1 MPEFVLSDAT
11 CGSRASLWEL
21 SCRQAADYIPDCSWR
36 RIAFVPKRVYIIS
49 AGKFYPGEPVSN
61 DQIEDRLGRV
71 GSLPSRLRERV
82 LRQNRIERRYYAIDE
97 NQRSIFSNAQMAA
110 HAARD
115 AMARSGLSL
124 KDIPLLVAAT
134 SQGDLPLPGF
144 ASMVHGELAMPP
156 CEIASLHGICASS
169 VAALRHASLTIG
181 AGEFTTALCVASEF
195 PSRLLKASRF
205 QAQGFG
211 DEKRLP
217 LETEFLRWMLSDGAG
232 AFLLHDAPAATGLS
246 LEIESIV
253 LKSHASQYP
262 PCMFVGNKA
271 DVLADPPVGWLDYAS
286 YEAASAAGAI
296 NLHQSI
302 HLLEDVVRI
311 CVNGVF
317 ELVESGKLD
326 PKGIDWWVTHY
337 SSHLFREQAC
347 ELFARGGMPLPQ
359 ERIFSNLYERGNVGS
374 AAFPLMVEE
383 LLASG
388 RLKPGERLLCIIPE
402 SGRFL
407 FGYVILKVVGTRSAA
422 GAVAAKSRAA
432 APAPDMS
439 PAPDIKTSGSP
450 IEAQLV
456 RQLSG
461 VWSDFEN
468 RLVQVPVIQK
478 MYQGRMTLDD
488 YRQLLF
494 NLRQQVID
502 GSRWISRA
510 ASNLTSEHFPIRSAF
525 IGHSSDEHR
534 DFEMIERD
542 YVSVGGKLDEIRA
555 GRKNIG
561 SEALSEFILS
571 RASREN
577 PFDLIGAMFIIE
589 GLGRRVAR
597 KWAERIREQLGLED
611 QQVSFLM
618 YHSQSDDV
626 HFQRL
631 DAAVQSGI
639 LTEPLVAQ
647 IVKTA
652 KVVARLYVLQLEEL
666 GNS

>member
-1 MPEFVLSDAT
+1 MRLPA
-11 CGSRASLWEL
+11 
-21 SCRQAADYIPDCSWR
+21 YIT
-36 RIAFVPKRVYIIS
+36 S

-61 DQIEDRLGRV
+61 DQMESRLGQV
-71 GSLPSRLRERV
+71 GNYPSRLREKV
-82 LRQNRIERRYYAIDE
+82 LQQNRILHRHYAIDDQ
-97 NQRSIFSNAQMAA
+97 QRTVYSNAQMAA

-115 AMARSGLSL
+115 AVARSELSL
-124 KDIPLLVAAT
+124 ADIPLLVAAT

-144 ASMVHGELAMPP
+144 ASMVHGELDMPP
-156 CEIASLHGICASS
+156 CEIATLHGICASS
-169 VAALRHASLTIG
+169 VAALRHASLAIG
-181 AGEFTTALCVASEF
+181 AGEFDTALCVASEF

-205 QAQGFG
+205 ESQGFG
-211 DEKRLP
+211 AEKRLP
-217 LETEFLRWMLSDGAG
+217 FETEFLRWMLSDGAG
-232 AFLLHDAPAATGLS
+232 ALLLSRTPASTGLS
-246 LEIESIV
+246 LEVESIV
-253 LKSHASQYP
+253 LKSYASQYP

-271 DVLADPPVGWLDYAS
+271 GVLSEPSVAWLDYVS

-296 NLHQSI
+296 NLHQTI
-302 HLLEDVVRI
+302 NLLEDVVRI

-317 ELVESGKLD
+317 ELVETGKIN
-326 PKGIDWWVTHY
+326 PQGIDWWVTHY

-347 ELFARGGMPLPQ
+347 ELFARGGMPIPQ
-359 ERIFSNLYERGNVGS
+359 ERIFTNLYERGNVGS
-374 AAFPLMVEE
+374 AAFPLMLEE

-388 RLKPGERLLCIIPE
+388 RLEAGQRLLCIIPE

-407 FGYVILKVVGTRSAA
+407 FGYVVLKVVGPGGSSTAIGVQPPAETPLTSA
-422 GAVAAKSRAA
+422 
-432 APAPDMS
+432 
-439 PAPDIKTSGSP
+439 APDIKTSGAP
-450 IEAQLV
+450 IEEHLV

-468 RLVQVPVIQK
+468 RLVQVPIIQK
-478 MYQGRMTLDD
+478 MYAGRMTLED

-510 ASNLTSEHFPIRSAF
+510 ASNLTSENFPIRSAF

-542 YVSVGGKLDEIRA
+542 YASVGGDLAEIRA

-597 KWAERIREQLGLED
+597 KWAERIRDQLGL
-611 QQVSFLM
+611 QNKQVSFLM
-618 YHSQSDDV
+618 YHSESDDV
-626 HFQRL
+626 HFERL

-639 LTEPLVAQ
+639 LTDSLVRE

-666 GNS
+666 GNC